1 MGDVKAPRFSI
12 LTPVYDPSVAALS
25 ACLDSVDVQEFD
37 SWEHIVVD
45 DGSSDPGVHAALD
58 SAGRCE
64 GRTVQRRGANGGI
77 VAASND
83 ALALARG
90 EFLVLLDND
99 DVLEPDALVA
109 IDEAIEATSLR
120 GSVDMIYSDHDLI
133 RVDGRFV
140 SPIFKPDFSPELLR
154 NHNFVTHLVAL
165 RRRIVEEVGGF
176 RAGFDG
182 AQDHDLLLRV
192 SERGGQVIHIPR
204 ILVHWRQSEASVASS
219 TANKPEAFSAG
230 VQAVQDH
237 LDRLDQPAVVETGA
251 YDGVY
256 RVGRTVEDSPLVS
269 VVMATRWQDR
279 RIWGEKR
286 LLVLESVRSLL
297 ADTELASRLEIIVI
311 ASDDPG
317 RAEASSLE
325 RLGGARLMLLDV
337 APETNDVVRFE
348 QGIAAATGEY
358 VLFLNDETE
367 LLSHGSIDEMVGL
380 AGQSDVGMVG
390 AKLLSD
396 DGTVR
401 HAGFVVQGEPRH
413 AFAGWPLEHPG
424 PNRMLCV
431 ERECSA
437 VSTTAAL
444 MPRELVDRFGVPVPG
459 DFGAADLGQS
469 LRNAGFRIVWTPYAC
484 WYDFTQPRADI
495 ADRTNPERMGVSL
508 FPSRDPYYNVNLVA
522 DRADWL
528 ELPGHAG
535 APPFVR
541 LPDGSIS
548 WA

>member
-1 MGDVKAPRFSI
+1 MGDVEAPRFSI
-12 LTPVYDPSVAALS
+12 LTPVYDPSVPALL
-25 ACLDSVDVQEFD
+25 ACLNSVDVQEFD

-45 DGSSDPGVHAALD
+45 DGSRDPRVHAALD
-58 SAGRCE
+58 AGERCE

-90 EFLVLLDND
+90 EFVVLLDND
-99 DVLEPDALVA
+99 DVLEPEALVA
-109 IDEAIEATSLR
+109 IDEAIEAASVP
-120 GSVDMIYSDHDLI
+120 GSVDMVYSDHDLI

-165 RRRIVEEVGGF
+165 RRQNVEEVGGF

-192 SERGGQVIHIPR
+192 SERGGQILHIPR

-219 TANKPEAFSAG
+219 TANKPGAFSAG
-230 VQAVQDH
+230 VRAVQDH
-237 LDRLDQPAVVETGA
+237 LDRLAQPALVETGA

-256 RVGRTVEDSPLVS
+256 RVRRTVDGSALVS
-269 VVMATRWQDR
+269 VVMATRWRDR

-286 LLVLESVRSLL
+286 MLVLESIRSLL
-297 ADTELASRLEIIVI
+297 ADTELASRLEIIVV
-311 ASDDPG
+311 ADDDPG
-317 RAEASSLE
+317 RAVQSSLE
-325 RLGGARLMLLDV
+325 RLGGERLVLLDV
-337 APETNDVVRFE
+337 DPATADVVRLE
-348 QGIAAATGEY
+348 RGVAAAAGEY
-358 VLFLNDETE
+358 VLFLDDETE
-367 LLSHGSIDEMVGL
+367 LLIHGSIDEMVGL
-380 AGQSDVGMVG
+380 ARQSDVGMVG
-390 AKLLSD
+390 AKLLRD

-401 HAGFVVQGEPRH
+401 HAGFVTQDEPRH

-424 PNRMLCV
+424 PNRLLCV

-437 VSTTAAL
+437 VSTKAAL
-444 MPRELVDRFGVPVPG
+444 MPRELVDRFGVPAPG
-459 DFGAADLGQS
+459 DFGAADLGQR
-469 LRNAGFRIVWTPYAC
+469 LRNAGLRIVWTPHAC
-484 WYDFTQPRADI
+484 WYDFTQPRAGISTQAEPLD
-495 ADRTNPERMGVSL
+495 GQL

-528 ELPGHAG
+528 ERPGHAG